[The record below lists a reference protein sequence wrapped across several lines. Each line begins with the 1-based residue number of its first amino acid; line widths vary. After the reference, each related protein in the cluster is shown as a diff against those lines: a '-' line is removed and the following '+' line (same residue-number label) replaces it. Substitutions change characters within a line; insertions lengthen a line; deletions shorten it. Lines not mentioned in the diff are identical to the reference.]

1 MKRSLWMV
9 SVVVAGLG
17 LAGCAK
23 GFQSE
28 QVLFGDVDDDI
39 HLVES
44 PRSVPAHDGHPMRVT
59 LLLANDSSN
68 AMNLQY
74 RWFWVDAQGMPSHG
88 SGDAVGGMGWSYVQV
103 QPESRAMV
111 TGTAP
116 DTDAVDW
123 TCEFR
128 LAK

>member
-1 MKRSLWMV
+1 MTRGVWMV
-9 SVVVAGLG
+9 SAVWAGLA
-17 LAGCAK
+17 LTGCAK
-23 GFQSE
+23 GFESE
-28 QVLFGDVDDDI
+28 QVLFGNVDDDV
-39 HLVES
+39 HLLES
-44 PRSVPAHDGHPMRVT
+44 PRTVPAHGGRPMRVT

-74 RWFWVDAQGMPSHG
+74 RWFWMDAQGMPSHG
-88 SGDAVGGMGWSYVQV
+88 SGDATSGMGWSYVQI
-103 QPESRAMV
+103 QPDSQATV

-123 TCEFR
+123 KCEFR